1 MMEKKKDPNSTGP
14 GEDQF
19 CLVVQDL
26 SKKFGGLDA
35 LSQVNLK
42 VREGERRGIIGPNG
56 AGKTTFFNLIS
67 GELLPTSG
75 RISLFGKDITHIPA
89 HHRAYLGVSR
99 TFQITNLFPKL
110 TVLQN
115 LILAAQALEKT
126 KFVMLRPI
134 QKYSQLYRRADEILG
149 RVGMIE
155 KRKEVVKNL
164 SHGEQRQ
171 VEIGMALLG
180 KPRLLLLDEP
190 TAGLAPAESA
200 MMVSMVKTL
209 EKTMTILIIEHDMD
223 VAYELTDFITVLNF
237 GKVLAE
243 GNKEDIQ
250 SNKTVQEVY
259 LGTG

>member
-1 MMEKKKDPNSTGP
+1 MMEKKKDPNSKSP
-14 GEDQF
+14 GKDQF

-35 LSQVNLK
+35 LSQVNLR

-134 QKYSQLYRRADEILG
+134 QKYSQLYRRADEILE

-155 KRKEVVKNL
+155 KRKETVKNL

-180 KPRLLLLDEP
+180 EPRLLLLDEP